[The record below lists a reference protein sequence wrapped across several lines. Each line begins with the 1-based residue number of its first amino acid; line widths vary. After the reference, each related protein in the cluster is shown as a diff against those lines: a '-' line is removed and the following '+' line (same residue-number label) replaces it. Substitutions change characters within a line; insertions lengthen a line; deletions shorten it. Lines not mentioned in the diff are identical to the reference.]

1 MPPIYL
7 CKSFYS
13 TISLGKVVMKHSSLQ
28 FGDQFSGFG
37 HQSEKFSL
45 IQAPVLSAI
54 SRPDVGHALH
64 FIDASVQI
72 V

>member
-1 MPPIYL
+1 
-7 CKSFYS
+7 
-13 TISLGKVVMKHSSLQ
+13 MKHSSLQ